1 MLTGLWNMGPRL
13 RGDDSMR
20 TDESAVYRALG
31 AHDHRGSPGGMQA
44 LDGVLSRFEMKFFS
58 IRARNTALCPLP
70 APAGLT
76 AMRRRRTL
84 RQVFV

>member
-1 MLTGLWNMGPRL
+1 MITGLWNMGPRL

-44 LDGVLSRFEMKFFS
+44 LDWFFLDSRWSSSRFG
-58 IRARNTALCPLP
+58 RL
-70 APAGLT
+70 
-76 AMRRRRTL
+76 
-84 RQVFV
+84 